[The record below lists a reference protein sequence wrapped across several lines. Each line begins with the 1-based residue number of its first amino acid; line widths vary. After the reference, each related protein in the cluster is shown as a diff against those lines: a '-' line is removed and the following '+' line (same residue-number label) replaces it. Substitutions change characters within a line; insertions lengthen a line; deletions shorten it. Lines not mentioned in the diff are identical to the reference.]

1 MCQITYTYELINDMK
16 ICELFASIQG
26 ESTYAGTPCTFIRL
40 SGCNLRCS
48 YCDTTYSYEEGAEQS
63 IEEILER
70 VRDAGLNLVE
80 ITGGEPLLQHEE
92 VAELTKRLLDAGYR
106 VLIETNGSMSISSLD
121 KRAIVIMDMKT
132 PSSGMSEEND
142 LSNFAYLKP
151 DDEIKFVISNRN
163 DYSWS
168 KKMVIEHGLSKR
180 CTVLFSPAACSINP
194 RELAGWIL
202 QDRLEVRLNMQ
213 LHKIIYNPD
222 ERGV

>member
-1 MCQITYTYELINDMK
+1 MK
-16 ICELFASIQG
+16 VCELFTSIQG

-48 YCDTTYSYEEGAEQS
+48 YCDTTYSYEVGTEMS
-63 IEEILER
+63 LEEIIEK

-80 ITGGEPLLQHEE
+80 ITGGEPLLQHDA
-92 VAELTKRLLDAGYR
+92 VVDLVRRLLDAGYK
-106 VLIETNGSMSISSLD
+106 VLIETNGTMSISSLD
-121 KRAIVIMDMKT
+121 NRAVVILDIKT
-132 PSSGMSEEND
+132 PASSMSGKHD
-142 LSNFAYLKP
+142 LDNLAYIKP
-151 DDEIKFVISNRN
+151 TDEIKFVICNRN
-163 DYSWS
+163 DYEWS
-168 KKMVIEHGLSKR
+168 RQMVLEQGLLKR
-180 CTVLFSPAACSINP
+180 CTVLFSPAAGSIVP

>member
-1 MCQITYTYELINDMK
+1 MK

-80 ITGGEPLLQHEE
+80 ITGGEPLLQHDE
-92 VAELTKRLLDAGYR
+92 VVDLTKRLLDAGYK
-106 VLIETNGSMSISSLD
+106 VLIETNGSVSIGSLD
-121 KRAIVIMDMKT
+121 KRAIVIMDIKT
-132 PSSGMSEEND
+132 PSSAMSEKND
-142 LSNFAYLKP
+142 LANLPSLKP
-151 DDEIKFVISNRN
+151 NDEIKFVISNRS
-163 DYSWS
+163 DYEWS
-168 KKMVIEHGLSKR
+168 KKMVLSHDLSKR
-180 CTVLFSPAACSINP
+180 CTVLFSPAAGSIIP

-202 QDRLEVRLNMQ
+202 QDKLDVRLNMQ
-213 LHKIIYNPD
+213 LHKIIYNLD

>member
-1 MCQITYTYELINDMK
+1 MK
-16 ICELFASIQG
+16 ICELFTSIQG

-63 IEEILER
+63 IEEILEK
-70 VRDAGLNLVE
+70 VRAAGLNLVE

-92 VAELTKRLLDAGYR
+92 VAELAKRLLDAGYK
-106 VLIETNGSMSISSLD
+106 VLIETNGTMNIGLLD
-121 KRAIVIMDMKT
+121 KRAVVIMDIKT
-132 PSSGMSEEND
+132 PASTMSGKND
-142 LSNFAYLKP
+142 LSNLSSIKP
-151 DDEIKFVISNRN
+151 ADEIKFVICNRS
-163 DYSWS
+163 DYEWS
-168 KKMVIEHGLSKR
+168 KKMVLERELSKR
-180 CTVLFSPAACSINP
+180 CTVLFSPAANSIEP

-202 QDRLEVRLNMQ
+202 RDRLEVRLNMQ